1 MIDQVLVLFQKS
13 GGEFVQAALISLA
26 TTSSSGHD
34 FMMIKIRVQ
43 ETFWVMDPIQHQQQV
58 EVR

>member
-13 GGEFVQAALISLA
+13 GREFVQAVVILVA
-26 TTSSSGHD
+26 TTRSSGHD

-43 ETFWVMDPIQHQQQV
+43 EMLWVMDPIQHQQLV
-58 EVR
+58 GVR